1 MSDMCLDLINLRVD
15 VGMLLLC
22 VTLSTYPRVVMVV
35 VVMVMVMVRSIDCVD
50 QLGLLFLGP
59 N

>member
-22 VTLSTYPRVVMVV
+22 VTLSTYPRVVMV
-35 VVMVMVMVRSIDCVD
+35 MVRSIDCVD

>member
-35 VVMVMVMVRSIDCVD
+35 VVMVMVRSIDCVD